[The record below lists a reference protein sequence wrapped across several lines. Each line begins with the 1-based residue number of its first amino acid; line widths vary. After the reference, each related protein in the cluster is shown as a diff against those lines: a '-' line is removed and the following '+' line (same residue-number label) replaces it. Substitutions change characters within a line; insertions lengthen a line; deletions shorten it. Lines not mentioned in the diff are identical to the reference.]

1 MEFLN
6 PVGVA
11 GAGSEDFIYVKSVY
25 FQGCW
30 CIYIRIYVCRWK
42 VITSW
47 RKKEEKL
54 VLDQGQINYIF
65 QKPMQIVYSKY
76 QWRNAMEVMLVWTAL
91 FFFPVFFHFCVGRVL
106 NQESGKNRKEKV
118 NFSVKIN
125 YITENG
131 KIQTRKVSKR
141 MRILEQAGHKEAS
154 FVADV
159 LHLSG

>member
-1 MEFLN
+1 
-6 PVGVA
+6 
-11 GAGSEDFIYVKSVY
+11 
-25 FQGCW
+25 
-30 CIYIRIYVCRWK
+30 
-42 VITSW
+42 
-47 RKKEEKL
+47 
-54 VLDQGQINYIF
+54 
-65 QKPMQIVYSKY
+65 
-76 QWRNAMEVMLVWTAL
+76 MEVMLVWTAL

-106 NQESGKNRKEKV
+106 NQESGKTAKKKV

-141 MRILEQAGHKEAS
+141 MRILEQAGHKEAHAS

>member
-1 MEFLN
+1 
-6 PVGVA
+6 
-11 GAGSEDFIYVKSVY
+11 
-25 FQGCW
+25 
-30 CIYIRIYVCRWK
+30 
-42 VITSW
+42 
-47 RKKEEKL
+47 
-54 VLDQGQINYIF
+54 
-65 QKPMQIVYSKY
+65 
-76 QWRNAMEVMLVWTAL
+76 MEVMLVWTAL
-91 FFFPVFFHFCVGRVL
+91 FFSCFFPLLCRKSI
-106 NQESGKNRKEKV
+106 ESGKRENRKEKV

>member
-1 MEFLN
+1 
-6 PVGVA
+6 
-11 GAGSEDFIYVKSVY
+11 
-25 FQGCW
+25 
-30 CIYIRIYVCRWK
+30 
-42 VITSW
+42 
-47 RKKEEKL
+47 
-54 VLDQGQINYIF
+54 
-65 QKPMQIVYSKY
+65 
-76 QWRNAMEVMLVWTAL
+76 MEVMLVWTAL
-91 FFFPVFFHFCVGRVL
+91 FFSCFFHFCVGRVL